1 MSQTQSPLD
10 PLREKITQWVAEG
23 FSNREIRDALAEMG
37 IPSSERSLGRA
48 YKRWGIVKDGNVFR
62 PDRAGIVY
70 LGEDEAEITGK
81 VTLAAE
87 KTTPRELMEQR
98 GLDPEEWET
107 HSLSMSEWDGPA
119 GDRKSS
125 LKVHVKRKRPVELLV
140 PARIDGPEFAI
151 KRKPKKKATTRRV
164 VFVGD
169 QQAPY
174 INEELHTAFL
184 DFLYDWKPDEGILI
198 GDTIDFPDISR
209 HPAKPEIHVN
219 PQECVDSGYAL
230 LREYREAYEDTT
242 WQKLA
247 GNHDERLRRYQIDK
261 ALPLF
266 GLSRAVIPGNEHEI
280 PVLDVG
286 HLLRLDE
293 LGIEYIRPEG
303 DYEHEQIKVSQ
314 YLAACHGWIARKGS
328 GASALGTI
336 EQLGYSVVHGHTHRQ
351 GIIHKTRH
359 DIDGRTTTLLG
370 CETGCMCRIDGLG
383 YAKAPDWQ
391 NGFAVAEVFP
401 DGTFHLDLAT
411 FIGNTLYF
419 RGKQY

>member
-1 MSQTQSPLD
+1 M
-10 PLREKITQWVAEG
+10 
-23 FSNREIRDALAEMG
+23 EMG
-37 IPSSERSLGRA
+37 IPSSERSLNRA
-48 YKRWGIVKDGNVFR
+48 YKRWGVVRDGSEFV
-62 PDRAGIVY
+62 PERAGIKW
-70 LGEDEAEITGK
+70 LGEDNVEIVSKPTP
-81 VTLAAE
+81 ASE
-87 KTTPRELMEQR
+87 KTTPKALMEQR
-98 GLDPEEWET
+98 GLDPDEWELA
-107 HSLSMSEWDGPA
+107 SLSMSEWDGPA
-119 GDRKSS
+119 GDLKSSIKIHVKRIAPVELVVPARTDGPRFKAPEFTNKSS
-125 LKVHVKRKRPVELLV
+125 LE
-140 PARIDGPEFAI
+140 
-151 KRKPKKKATTRRV
+151 TRRV

-174 INEELHTAFL
+174 FNEDLHEAFL
-184 DFLYDWKPDEGILI
+184 DFLWDWKPHEGVLI

-209 HPAKPEIHVN
+209 HPAKPEIHVT
-219 PQECVDSGYAL
+219 PQECVDSGYL
-230 LREYREAYEDTT
+230 ILRQYREAHEQTA

-266 GLSRAVIPGNEHEI
+266 GLRRAEVPDEEPEL

-293 LGIEYIRPEG
+293 LGIEYVRPVG

-359 DIDGRTTTLLG
+359 DIDGRTTILAG

-391 NGFAVAEVFP
+391 NGFATAEVFP